1 MDNAGLDPRARRV
14 VLTKHIMSAPVLKD
28 QAKLVSNRLQA
39 RGIIT
44 EQLPFISLRYNNSTE
59 DDYACDS
66 AIIYALAE
74 LLDKLDRHNRET
86 TSANDEIRKQAKE
99 ITRLKQEN
107 AQLQR
112 KLEMSE
118 RQLSDHAIASQKQ
131 QESYETLSTKLK
143 SAHGEI
149 KRLRN
154 RNDDLVGKF
163 EVESRKHARGM
174 VEIKERFNPLKRLKL
189 SGQAVGIFNNLA
201 TTPGSSVALAVET
214 RLSKVVDDEVSD
226 LKEIVGQLLTENYYY
241 ENFTTK
247 LCDYLADLPAQAQR
261 RRVPPPEDTIRKPD
275 ESSVDLEVHL
285 TTMKRFD
292 QTYPLVLQELDGIR
306 TYLNLAKSRDD
317 INLRDLRQQL
327 KDMKANFEQAL
338 ATLEQWKQMWERQK
352 AKDGNYRG

>member
-1 MDNAGLDPRARRV
+1 
-14 VLTKHIMSAPVLKD
+14 
-28 QAKLVSNRLQA
+28 
-39 RGIIT
+39 
-44 EQLPFISLRYNNSTE
+44 
-59 DDYACDS
+59 
-66 AIIYALAE
+66 
-74 LLDKLDRHNRET
+74 
-86 TSANDEIRKQAKE
+86 
-99 ITRLKQEN
+99 
-107 AQLQR
+107 
-112 KLEMSE
+112 
-118 RQLSDHAIASQKQ
+118 
-131 QESYETLSTKLK
+131 
-143 SAHGEI
+143 
-149 KRLRN
+149 
-154 RNDDLVGKF
+154 
-163 EVESRKHARGM
+163 M

-189 SGQAVGIFNNLA
+189 SGKAVGIFNNLA

-241 ENFTTK
+241 ENFTTE
-247 LCDYLADLPAQAQR
+247 LCEYLADLPAQAQR